1 MKELFKLTFITVV
14 MGILYLLIEIL
25 YRGNTYWQMA
35 IVGGIAGMLIG
46 LISKFLNWATP
57 LWLKGIIGMF
67 IATICEFAGGFYLNL
82 CRHCGIWDY
91 SNLPFNLFGQICL
104 YYSIAWFFLSLL
116 GIFTYD
122 YIRWK
127 VFGESKPRYRI
138 F

>member
-1 MKELFKLTFITVV
+1 MKELSKLIFITFV

-46 LISKFLNWATP
+46 LISKILHCDTP
-57 LWLKGIIGMF
+57 LLLKGFIGML
-67 IATICEFAGGFYLNL
+67 IATVCEFAGGLYLNI
-82 CRHCGIWDY
+82 CMHCGIWDY
-91 SNLPFNLFGQICL
+91 SNLPFNFYGQICL
-104 YYSIAWFFLSLL
+104 YYSIAWFFLSLV

-122 YIRWK
+122 CIRWK